1 MQTDDA
7 ASTSADADPVSQF
20 FTGLAESGHVA
31 TFDRESTTLRF
42 DIADGDNVE
51 RWYVSVHDGRVAV
64 SRQDRP
70 AGAVVRGEGARLSAM
85 GAWRTHSAGA
95 PPPRLLASRVTDRS
109 VL

>member
-64 SRQDRP
+64 TRQDRP
-70 AGAVVRGEGARLSAM
+70 AAAVVRGGRGALPAVVAGRLD
-85 GAWRTHSAGA
+85 A
-95 PPPRLLASRVTDRS
+95 PAAPLLG
-109 VL
+109 